1 MSTKWRLAVIVPGAL
16 VLTLSAAGVAFA
28 APAQAS
34 GLFGLSQQS
43 ASIVYIIVLFAI
55 LYFLMIRPQQ
65 SRQKKHQEMVR
76 KLSVNDEIITIGGIY
91 GTVVK
96 LKEKSVIV
104 RVADNVRMEFTKSA
118 VSQIT
123 GSKEPEKE

>member
-1 MSTKWRLAVIVPGAL
+1 M
-16 VLTLSAAGVAFA
+16 
-28 APAQAS
+28 
-34 GLFGLSQQS
+34 SQQS

>member
-16 VLTLSAAGVAFA
+16 VLTFSAAGVAFA

>member
-1 MSTKWRLAVIVPGAL
+1 MSFL
-16 VLTLSAAGVAFA
+16 
-28 APAQAS
+28 
-34 GLFGLSQQS
+34 GLNQQS

-65 SRQKKHQEMVR
+65 ARQKKHQDMVR
-76 KLSVNDEIITIGGIY
+76 KLGVNDEIITIGGIY

-96 LKEKSVIV
+96 VKEKSVLV

-118 VSQIT
+118 ISQIM
-123 GSKEPEKE
+123 GSRQDEGKE